1 MKIRVLATVAAV
13 ALSGA
18 LLVACGDDDEGS
30 SSGGI
35 TIEGAWARTSPM
47 AVDVGAAYMVI
58 TSEDGDTLT
67 SASVDASVAGEAQ
80 IHETTMADSG
90 MSDTTMGGET
100 TDTTMGGEMTETTM
114 AGGSGEMMMREIDEL
129 ALPAGEA
136 VELKPGGYHIM
147 LLGLAEPLE
156 TGDEIELTL
165 SFENAGE
172 QTVTVPVRDSAP

>member
-1 MKIRVLATVAAV
+1 MKIRVLATLGAV

-18 LLVACGDDDEGS
+18 LLVACGDDEEGS
-30 SSGGI
+30 SSGGVA
-35 TIEGAWARTSPM
+35 IEGAWARTSPM

-58 TSEDGDTLT
+58 TSEADDTLV

-80 IHETTMADSG
+80 IHETVMAEGG
-90 MSDTTMGGET
+90 M
-100 TDTTMGGEMTETTM
+100 TDTTMAGGMTETTM
-114 AGGSGEMMMREIDEL
+114 AGSSGEMMMREIDEL
-129 ALPAGEA
+129 DLPAGEA

-147 LLGLAEPLE
+147 MLGLVEPLE
-156 TGDEIELTL
+156 VGDEIEVTL